1 MNENIETL
9 KAKYP
14 SFQYEEA
21 KKEGYSDD
29 EIFDFLYNLAQEEKQ
44 SHIEVSWNEKIAIFS
59 REHPIP
65 FWISFAFIFL
75 FCALIMTIF
84 AWKIVKMALY
94 QIVYTITK
102 ARKDA
107 SMGLE

>member
-1 MNENIETL
+1 MNENIEAL

-21 KKEGYSDD
+21 KKVGYSDD
-29 EIFDFLYNLAQEEKQ
+29 EIFDFLFDLAQEEKQ
-44 SHIEVSWNEKIAIFS
+44 SYVEVSWNEKVAAFS
-59 REHPIP
+59 IEHPFP

-75 FCALIMTIF
+75 FFALVLIIF
-84 AWKIVKMALY
+84 AWKIVKTTLY

-107 SMGLE
+107 NMV